1 MRQKVNLIAV
11 VVLMAL
17 MAVSTASGSDRSDLQ
32 GFISSYNDPKMSTYD
47 LAFVLATHGYDAT
60 PRGDHVDVELG
71 GVVYRLV
78 PGNDVSGF
86 ARIISQVS
94 GPE

>member
-1 MRQKVNLIAV
+1 
-11 VVLMAL
+11 
-17 MAVSTASGSDRSDLQ
+17 
-32 GFISSYNDPKMSTYD
+32 